1 MTDAAADPRAR
12 VLEAADALFYA
23 RGVQAVGMDEV
34 RGAAGVS
41 LKRLYQ
47 EFPGKEQLVLAV
59 LDARHAFWEE
69 GVARAAARATTP
81 RERLLSVFDFLE
93 DWFAGDDFR
102 GCGFINT
109 FGEMGAQSP
118 AVAEAARAHKASFRN
133 YVEDLTVQAGGT
145 RDLGAQIALLVEGAQ
160 VTAGFDGSRPTAGMA
175 RRAAATLLDAH
186 TVAGSEPAPPGPGTG
201 QAAVEAARA

>member
-1 MTDAAADPRAR
+1 MSTPTPDEGTTTMTDAAADPRAR

-23 RGVQAVGMDEV
+23 RGVAAVGMDEV

-118 AVAEAARAHKASFRN
+118 AVAEAARAHKLAFRA
-133 YVEDLTVQAGGT
+133 YLQDLTVEAGGDA
-145 RDLGAQIALLVEGAQ
+145 RLGAQIALLVEGAQ
-160 VTAGFDGSRPTAGMA
+160 TTAAFTGTTEPAAEA
-175 RRAAATLLDAH
+175 RDAATTLLDA
-186 TVAGSEPAPPGPGTG
+186 
-201 QAAVEAARA
+201 AVRG